1 MKRILFN
8 FSMALVSILF
18 LASCKE
24 DVDPILICGSS
35 NPTEEITIIK
45 EMVENIKSSEFE
57 KQNNYVRS
65 GTYKGVR
72 YIYVGSCCA
81 TCYWVPEFYTC
92 NGEKVESPE
101 FTIAD
106 LKDQL
111 LIYAHETNTCNFE

>member
-1 MKRILFN
+1 
-8 FSMALVSILF
+8 MALVSILF

-24 DVDPILICGSS
+24 DEDPILICGSS
-35 NPTEEITIIK
+35 NPTQEIAIIK
-45 EMVENIKSSEFE
+45 EMVDQIENSEFA
-57 KQNNYVRS
+57 KQSSYIRS

-92 NGEKVESPE
+92 NGEKVESPD

-106 LKDQL
+106 LEDQL
-111 LIYAHETNTCNFE
+111 LIYAHETNTCQLEE